1 MMPVDVDYVP
11 RGLPTRVILADA
23 LRTVRR
29 IMGMEVAFVSEFTDG
44 ERVFREV
51 DSDPDFTPICVG
63 DGDPLEESYC
73 QRVVDG
79 RLPEIIP
86 DATANAEAC
95 TLAATRAL
103 PVGAHLSVPL
113 RFPEADRVFGTFC
126 CFSREADES
135 LNERDL
141 NTMRLFADFLG
152 QLLERRE
159 AENLELE
166 ALRQDLQAVIDTGSF
181 RTVFQPIVDTRAGRV
196 AGFEALTRFPEAL
209 GRAPDIVF
217 AEAASV
223 GLEEALEDRTLRSAL
238 THLPAL
244 PEDAYLSL
252 NSSPPCVL
260 DGSVLAAVEDAPL
273 ERLVLEVTEHSSI
286 EDYSALAAALAP
298 LRAKEPVGASTAAES
313 CFAPSPAMSL
323 VLLATCRTSCAPMF
337 SNLSL
342 NSMFLATVTPSF
354 VILGAPY
361 GWSRIAFRPFGPKV
375 TLTASASWSTPLN
388 MSALPS
394 VPKLISL
401 PLMALACLASGRAPR
416 LSKGCILSL
425 LAAAPRFWER
435 LRLLR

>member
-298 LRAKEPVGASTAAES
+298 LRERGMRVAVDDAGAGYA
-313 CFAPSPAMSL
+313 
-323 VLLATCRTSCAPMF
+323 
-337 SNLSL
+337 
-342 NSMFLATVTPSF
+342 SF
-354 VILGAPY
+354 RHILKLRPDFIKLDRALTRRVDEDD
-361 GWSRIAFRPFGPKV
+361 SR
-375 TLTASASWSTPLN
+375 
-388 MSALPS
+388 
-394 VPKLISL
+394 
-401 PLMALACLASGRAPR
+401 RA
-416 LSKGCILSL
+416 
-425 LAAAPRFWER
+425 LAAALVTFAGETGSRIIAEGVETEAQRETLADLGVGLMQGYLFGRPGP
-435 LRLLR
+435 LQTA

>member
-11 RGLPTRVILADA
+11 RGVPTRVILADA

-113 RFPEADRVFGTFC
+113 RLPEADRVFGTFC
-126 CFSREADES
+126 CFSREANES

-166 ALRQDLQAVIDTGSF
+166 ALRQNLQAVIDTGSF

-196 AGFEALTRFPEAL
+196 AGFEALTRFPETL
-209 GRAPDIVF
+209 GRSPDAVF
-217 AEAASV
+217 AGAADV
-223 GLEEALEDRTLRSAL
+223 GLGGVLEESTLRAAL
-238 THLPAL
+238 SRLSAL

-260 DGSVLAAVEDAPL
+260 DGSVLAAVEDARL

-286 EDYSALAAALAP
+286 EDYGALAGALAPLRDRGMRVAVDDAGAGYASFRHILKLRPDFIKLDRALTRRVDEDESRRALAAALVTFAGETGSKIIAEGVETEAQQETLADLGVGLMQGYLFGRPGP
-298 LRAKEPVGASTAAES
+298 L
-313 CFAPSPAMSL
+313 
-323 VLLATCRTSCAPMF
+323 
-337 SNLSL
+337 
-342 NSMFLATVTPSF
+342 
-354 VILGAPY
+354 
-361 GWSRIAFRPFGPKV
+361 
-375 TLTASASWSTPLN
+375 
-388 MSALPS
+388 
-394 VPKLISL
+394 
-401 PLMALACLASGRAPR
+401 
-416 LSKGCILSL
+416 
-425 LAAAPRFWER
+425 
-435 LRLLR
+435 

>member
-1 MMPVDVDYVP
+1 MPVDVDYVP

-298 LRAKEPVGASTAAES
+298 LRERGMRVAVDDAGAGYA
-313 CFAPSPAMSL
+313 
-323 VLLATCRTSCAPMF
+323 
-337 SNLSL
+337 
-342 NSMFLATVTPSF
+342 SF
-354 VILGAPY
+354 RHILKLRPDFIKLDRALTRRVDEDD
-361 GWSRIAFRPFGPKV
+361 SR
-375 TLTASASWSTPLN
+375 
-388 MSALPS
+388 
-394 VPKLISL
+394 
-401 PLMALACLASGRAPR
+401 RA
-416 LSKGCILSL
+416 
-425 LAAAPRFWER
+425 LAAALVTFAGETGSRIIAEGVETEAQRETLADLGVGLMQGYLFGRPGP
-435 LRLLR
+435 LQTA